1 MTVIERITSA
11 VAEVVEA
18 ALGVSLLDMFIQLA
32 ATVILVLIVR
42 KFLWSKIT
50 DYLEK
55 RREVLMAEVASAD
68 DAKLAAIQFEK
79 DKQVELAELQR
90 QKTEVLLDARK
101 QGEQEREAI
110 VEAARLEAARVT
122 RESTRQ
128 LDHEIQKAKEALT
141 AEVVSLAGA
150 IAKKMIETEIDPA
163 KYTDEVSRTISRKDA

>member
-1 MTVIERITSA
+1 MTVIERITTA
-11 VAEVVEA
+11 VAEFVDA

-42 KFLWSKIT
+42 KFFWTKVT
-50 DYLEK
+50 DYL
-55 RREVLMAEVASAD
+55 
-68 DAKLAAIQFEK
+68 
-79 DKQVELAELQR
+79 KQVELAELQR
-90 QKTEVLLDARK
+90 QKTVVLLDARR

-128 LDHEIQKAKEALT
+128 LDHDIQKAKEALT
-141 AEVVSLAGA
+141 AEVVQLASE

-163 KYTDEVSRTISRKDA
+163 KYTDEVSKTISHKDA